1 MKTQIIFLFSIALL
15 TTAGCKKEGPAGPA
29 GKDGN
34 ANVHGQVFTVNNWSY
49 SSPSYHADMSF
60 SAITQDI
67 INTGAVLVY
76 LSNGSG
82 GYSQL
87 PLTYYPSPSYS
98 RTFETVSYPGG
109 VRIYITDSDLTAPT
123 TPGSYTFKVVA
134 ISSSARLGHPEV
146 DYSDYDQVSRAF
158 NFQMKE

>member
-1 MKTQIIFLFSIALL
+1 MKIRTFLFALFL
-15 TTAGCKKEGPAGPA
+15 LVSATSCKKEGPQGPA

-34 ANVHGQVFTVNNWSY
+34 ANVHGQVFTVSNWSY
-49 SSPSYHADMSF
+49 SAPSYYSDISY

-87 PLTYYPSPSYS
+87 PLTYYPSSAYS

-109 VRIYITDSDLTAPT
+109 VRIYVTDSDLTQPV
-123 TPGSYTFKVVA
+123 TPGTSSFKVVA
-134 ISSSARLGHPEV
+134 ISSSARIAHPEI
-146 DYSDYDQVSRAF
+146 DYSDYEEVAKVF
-158 NFQMKE
+158 HLTL